1 MGSNPV
7 VCSQCLPCAACGSL
21 GTAFQVCDWGGIRL
35 QQCCIK
41 ARVGEDPV
49 LGTDPDKQEL
59 ALQGAGQGESRSGAV
74 GGPGSVR
81 APPQRRL
88 NFSIRLLQGRP
99 LKAAS
104 TFFFMF
110 FAPTERFLSATL

>member
-1 MGSNPV
+1 MGSIPL

-21 GTAFQVCDWGGIRL
+21 GTAFHVHDWGGIRL

-41 ARVGEDPV
+41 ARVGKDLA
-49 LGTDPDKQEL
+49 LGTDPNKQEL

-81 APPQRRL
+81 ATPPRD
-88 NFSIRLLQGRP
+88 
-99 LKAAS
+99 A
-104 TFFFMF
+104 
-110 FAPTERFLSATL
+110 